1 MTIPT
6 LSTLPVAPARTDP
19 PATFVTRADAF
30 LAAIV
35 TFQGEI
41 NTSIGAMNTDI
52 ATVNANTILSSE
64 WAIKNNAAV
73 SGTDWSAFA
82 NASGAAPTGS
92 AKKWASE
99 AEDVVVADSEY
110 SAKHYSIKS
119 SDSASASATS
129 ETNAATSET
138 NAANSASA
146 AATSETNAAA
156 TYDAFDDRYLGA
168 FATDPT
174 TDNDGDP
181 LVIGA
186 QYFNTT
192 SNATKVYNGSAWQDS
207 APIATSV
214 TVSQITDLTA
224 TAAEINT
231 LDGITSSTA
240 ELNILTGLL
249 SSTAELNYV
258 SGVTS
263 SIQTQLDTKA
273 VYPVQAGNAGKY
285 LTTDGSVTSWAAL
298 ETGVPFSTIYKFQF

>member
-35 TFQGEI
+35 TFQGEM

-138 NAANSASA
+138 NAASSASA

-174 TDNDGDP
+174 TDNDG
-181 LVIGA
+181 GA
-186 QYFNTT
+186 LQAGTQYFNTT
-192 SNATKVYNGSAWQDS
+192 NDVTRVYNGSAFQDS
-207 APIATSV
+207 AALATSI
-214 TVSQITDLTA
+214 TVSQISDLTA
-224 TAAEINT
+224 DAAEINI
-231 LDGITSSTA
+231 LDGATISTT
-240 ELNILTGLL
+240 EI
-249 SSTAELNYV
+249 NYID
-258 SGVTS
+258 GVTS
-263 SIQTQLDTKA
+263 SIQTQLDGKA
-273 VYPVQAGNAGKY
+273 VYPSQTGNSGKY
-285 LTTDGSVTSWAAL
+285 LSTDGSTTSWQQL
-298 ETGVPFSTIYKFQF
+298 ETGVPFASVFKFQF